1 MPTLPHLDTDHGH
14 DSRSGDEA
22 MRLKGKVVLI
32 TGSTRGI
39 GKEFAIGFAKEG
51 ADVIING
58 RNSEKAKAVAK
69 EIEGLGVRSIA
80 MVADVSLSQDVTRM
94 VEEAVKTFGR
104 IDILVNNAGVNPF
117 ILEAEK
123 IKEEGWDQ
131 VLDVNLKGVF
141 LCCQAVGK
149 KMIQQGGGKIINIS
163 SAAGILGEQGFLPY
177 CVSKA
182 GVMVLT
188 RILAYEWSRYNIIV
202 NAIAPG
208 FIAGGMNTPVLN
220 KEILVSGLTQQV
232 PLKRLGIPEEIVKIA
247 LFLASDDSSYINGT
261 TIVADGG
268 MTGYHP
274 IGFIDLIAEMM
285 KKKIS

>member
-1 MPTLPHLDTDHGH
+1 
-14 DSRSGDEA
+14 

-32 TGSTRGI
+32 TGSTRGM
-39 GKEFAIGFAKEG
+39 GKEFALEFAKEG
-51 ADVIING
+51 ADIIING
-58 RNSEKAKAVAK
+58 RNTEKAKIVAK
-69 EIEGLGVRSIA
+69 EMESLGVRSLAIG
-80 MVADVSLSQDVTRM
+80 ADVSSSQDVTRM
-94 VEEAVKTFGR
+94 VEEAVSAFAR

-131 VLDVNLKGVF
+131 VLDINLKGVF
-141 LCCQAVGK
+141 LCCQAVGRQ
-149 KMIQQGGGKIINIS
+149 MIKQGGGKIINIS
-163 SAAGILGEQGFLPY
+163 SAAGLLGEQGFLPY

-182 GVMVLT
+182 GVMMLT
-188 RILAYEWSRYNIIV
+188 RVLAYEWSKYNILV

-208 FIAGGMNTPVLN
+208 LVAGGMNAPILN

-232 PLKRLGIPEEIVKIA
+232 PLKRLGNPEEIVKIV
-247 LFLASDDSSYINGT
+247 LFLASEDSSYINGT

-285 KKKIS
+285 KKKAS

>member
-1 MPTLPHLDTDHGH
+1 
-14 DSRSGDEA
+14 

-39 GKEFAIGFAKEG
+39 GKEFALGFAKEG

-58 RNSEKAKAVAK
+58 RNLEKAKFFAK
-69 EIEGLGVRSIA
+69 EIEGLGVRSMAIG
-80 MVADVSLSQDVTRM
+80 ADVSLSQDVTRM
-94 VEEAVKTFGR
+94 VDETVHQFGR
-104 IDILVNNAGVNPF
+104 IDILLNNAGVNPF

-123 IKEEGWDQ
+123 IQEEGWDQ

-163 SAAGILGEQGFLPY
+163 SAAGLLGEQGFLPY

-188 RILAYEWSRYNIIV
+188 RILAYEWSRYHILV

-208 FIAGGMNTPVLN
+208 FVAGGMNTPILN
-220 KEILVSGLTQQV
+220 KEVLLSGLTQKV
-232 PLKRLGIPEEIVKIA
+232 PLKRLGNPEEIVKIA
-247 LFLASDDSSYINGT
+247 LFLASEDSGYINGT

-268 MTGYHP
+268 MTGYQP
-274 IGFIDLIAEMM
+274 IGFIDLVAEMM
-285 KKKIS
+285 KKKSSSP

>member
-1 MPTLPHLDTDHGH
+1 
-14 DSRSGDEA
+14 
-22 MRLKGKVVLI
+22 MRLKGKVALI

-39 GKEFAIGFAKEG
+39 GKELAIGFAKEG
-51 ADVIING
+51 ADIIVNG
-58 RNSEKAKAVAK
+58 RNSEKAKSVAK
-69 EIEGLGVRSIA
+69 EVEDLGVRSMAIG
-80 MVADVSLSQDVTRM
+80 ADVSSSQDITRM
-94 VEEAVKTFGR
+94 VEEAINSFGR

-117 ILEAEK
+117 IVEAEK

-141 LCCQAVGK
+141 LCCQAVGR
-149 KMIQQGGGKIINIS
+149 KMMEQGGGKMINIS

-182 GVMVLT
+182 GVMMLT
-188 RILAYEWSRYNIIV
+188 RILAYEWSKYNITV

-220 KEILVSGLTQQV
+220 KEMLVSGLAQQV
-232 PLKRLGIPEEIVKIA
+232 PLKRLGTPEEIVKIV
-247 LFLASDDSSYINGT
+247 LFLASEDSSYINGT

-274 IGFIDLIAEMM
+274 VGFIDLIAEMM
-285 KKKIS
+285 KKKMS

>member
-1 MPTLPHLDTDHGH
+1 
-14 DSRSGDEA
+14 
-22 MRLKGKVVLI
+22 MRLKGKVALI
-32 TGSTRGI
+32 TGSSRGV

-58 RNSEKAKAVAK
+58 RNLEKAKAVAK
-69 EIEGLGVRSIA
+69 EVGSLGVRSMAIG
-80 MVADVSLSQDVTRM
+80 ADVSLSQDVTRM
-94 VEEAVKTFGR
+94 VEEAINAFGR
-104 IDILVNNAGVNPF
+104 IDLLVNNAGINPF

-163 SAAGILGEQGFLPY
+163 SAAGILGEQGLLPY

-188 RILAYEWSRYNIIV
+188 RILAYEWSRYNIFV

-208 FIAGGMNTPVLN
+208 VIAGGMNTPILN
-220 KEILVSGLTQQV
+220 KEILVSGLIQQV
-232 PLKRLGIPEEIVKIA
+232 PLKRLGNPEEIVKIA
-247 LFLASDDSSYINGT
+247 LFLASEDSSYINGT

-268 MTGYHP
+268 MTGYRP
-274 IGFIDLIAEMM
+274 VGFIDLIAEMM
-285 KKKIS
+285 KKRT

>member
-1 MPTLPHLDTDHGH
+1 
-14 DSRSGDEA
+14 
-22 MRLKGKVVLI
+22 MRLKGKVALI

-51 ADVIING
+51 ADVIVNG
-58 RNSEKAKAVAK
+58 RNSEKAKSVAK
-69 EIEGLGVRSIA
+69 EVEDLGVRSMAIG
-80 MVADVSLSQDVTRM
+80 ADVSSSQDITRM
-94 VEEAVKTFGR
+94 VEEAINSFGR

-117 ILEAEK
+117 IVEAEK

-141 LCCQAVGK
+141 LCCQAAGR
-149 KMIQQGGGKIINIS
+149 KMMEQGGGKMINIS

-182 GVMVLT
+182 GVMMLT
-188 RILAYEWSRYNIIV
+188 RILAYEWSKYNITV

-208 FIAGGMNTPVLN
+208 FIAGGMNTPILN

-232 PLKRLGIPEEIVKIA
+232 PMKRLGKPEEVVNIA
-247 LFLASDDSSYINGT
+247 IFLASEDSSYINGT

-274 IGFIDLIAEMM
+274 VGFIDLIAEMM
-285 KKKIS
+285 RKKSSNPPAPPL

>member
-1 MPTLPHLDTDHGH
+1 MK
-14 DSRSGDEA
+14 
-22 MRLKGKVVLI
+22 LKGKVVLI

-39 GKEFAIGFAKEG
+39 GKDFAIGFAKEG
-51 ADVIING
+51 ADVIVNG
-58 RNSEKAKAVAK
+58 RNIEKARAVTK
-69 EIEGLGVRSIA
+69 EIESLGVRSLAIA
-80 MVADVSLSQDVTRM
+80 ADVSLFQDVTRM
-94 VEEAVKTFGR
+94 VDEAVNSFGR

-131 VLDVNLKGVF
+131 VLDTNLKGVF

-149 KMIQQGGGKIINIS
+149 QMIKQGGGKIINIS
-163 SAAGILGEQGFLPY
+163 SAAGILGEQGLLPY

-182 GVMVLT
+182 GVMTLT
-188 RILAYEWSRYNIIV
+188 RILAYEWSKYKVIV

-208 FIAGGMNTPVLN
+208 LIAGGMNAPILN
-220 KEILVSGLTQQV
+220 KEVLVSGLTQQV
-232 PLKRLGIPEEIVKIA
+232 PIKRLANPEEIVKVMI
-247 LFLASDDSSYINGT
+247 FLASEDSSYINGT

-285 KKKIS
+285 KRKAS

>member
-1 MPTLPHLDTDHGH
+1 MK
-14 DSRSGDEA
+14 
-22 MRLKGKVVLI
+22 LKGKVALI

-39 GKEFAIGFAKEG
+39 GKEFAMGFAKEG
-51 ADVIING
+51 AEVIVNG
-58 RNSEKAKAVAK
+58 RNLEKAKMLSK
-69 EIEGLGVRSIA
+69 EIEGLGTRSMAIG
-80 MVADVSLSQDVTRM
+80 ADVSQSKDVTRM
-94 VEEAVKTFGR
+94 VEEAIRAFGK
-104 IDILVNNAGVNPF
+104 INLLVNNAGVNPF

-141 LCCQAVGK
+141 LCCQAVGRQMMK
-149 KMIQQGGGKIINIS
+149 QGGGKIINIS

-182 GVMVLT
+182 GVMTLT
-188 RILAYEWSRYNIIV
+188 RVLAYEWSKYNITV

-208 FIAGGMNTPVLN
+208 FIAGGMNTPILN

-232 PLKRLGIPEEIVKIA
+232 PLKRLADPEEIVKIA
-247 LFLASDDSSYINGT
+247 LFLASEDSSYINGT
-261 TIVADGG
+261 TVVADGG

-274 IGFIDLIAEMM
+274 VGFIDLIAEMM
-285 KKKIS
+285 KKKVS

>member
-1 MPTLPHLDTDHGH
+1 MK
-14 DSRSGDEA
+14 
-22 MRLKGKVVLI
+22 LKGKVVLI
-32 TGSTRGI
+32 TGSSRGI
-39 GKEFAIGFAKEG
+39 GKEFAMGFAKEG
-51 ADVIING
+51 ADVIVNG
-58 RNSEKAKAVAK
+58 RNLEKAKAVVK
-69 EIEGLGVRSIA
+69 EMEGLGLNLGLKKMAIG
-80 MVADVSLSQDVTRM
+80 ADVSPSQDVTRM
-94 VEEAVKTFGR
+94 VDEAVDSFGR

-149 KMIQQGGGKIINIS
+149 RMIQQGGGKIINIS
-163 SAAGILGEQGFLPY
+163 SAAGILGEQGLLPY

-188 RILAYEWSRYNIIV
+188 RILAYEWSRYNILV

-208 FIAGGMNTPVLN
+208 FVAAGMNTHILN

-232 PLKRLGIPEEIVKIA
+232 PLKRLGKAEEIVNIV
-247 LFLASDDSSYINGT
+247 LFLASEESSYINGT

-274 IGFIDLIAEMM
+274 VGFLDLIAEMM
-285 KKKIS
+285 KKKSSNPWMRVFS

>member
-1 MPTLPHLDTDHGH
+1 VRGIGGETMK
-14 DSRSGDEA
+14 
-22 MRLKGKVVLI
+22 LKGKVALI

-39 GKEFAIGFAKEG
+39 GKEFAVGFAKEG
-51 ADVIING
+51 ADIIING
-58 RNSEKAKAVAK
+58 RNLEKAKAVAK
-69 EIEGLGVRSIA
+69 EIGSLGGRCLAIG
-80 MVADVSLSQDVTRM
+80 ADVSLSHDVTRM
-94 VEEAVKTFGR
+94 VDEAIDSLGR

-149 KMIQQGGGKIINIS
+149 QMIKQGGGKIINIS
-163 SAAGILGEQGFLPY
+163 SNAGILGEQGLLPY

-182 GVMVLT
+182 GVMTLT
-188 RILAYEWSRYNIIV
+188 RILAYEWSKYNVTV

-208 FIAGGMNTPVLN
+208 FVASGMNTPILN
-220 KEILVSGLTQQV
+220 KEILVSGLIKQV
-232 PLKRLGIPEEIVKIA
+232 PLKRLASPEEIVKIA
-247 LFLASDDSSYINGT
+247 LFLASEDSSYINGT

-274 IGFIDLIAEMM
+274 VGFIDLIAEMM
-285 KKKIS
+285 KKKSSNP

>member
-1 MPTLPHLDTDHGH
+1 MK
-14 DSRSGDEA
+14 
-22 MRLKGKVVLI
+22 LKGKVVLI

-51 ADVIING
+51 ADLVVNG
-58 RNSEKAKAVAK
+58 RDLEKAKVAAK
-69 EIEGLGVRSIA
+69 EIEGLGVRALAIA
-80 MVADVSLSQDVTRM
+80 ADVSRSQDVERM
-94 VEEAVKTFGR
+94 VEETVDSFGR

-131 VLDVNLKGVF
+131 VLDVNLKGLF

-149 KMIQQGGGKIINIS
+149 RMIQQGGGKIINIS
-163 SAAGILGEQGFLPY
+163 SAAGLLGEQGFLPY

-188 RILAYEWSRYNIIV
+188 RILAYEWSRYHILV

-208 FIAGGMNTPVLN
+208 FVAGGMNTPILN

-232 PLKRLGIPEEIVKIA
+232 PMKRLGNPEEIVNIA
-247 LFLASDDSSYINGT
+247 LFLASEDSSYINGT
-261 TIVADGG
+261 TIIADGG

-285 KKKIS
+285 KKKEISGRTRNS

>member
-1 MPTLPHLDTDHGH
+1 
-14 DSRSGDEA
+14 
-22 MRLKGKVVLI
+22 MRLKGKVALI

-51 ADVIING
+51 ANIVING
-58 RNSEKAKAVAK
+58 RNLEKAKVVAK
-69 EIEGLGVRSIA
+69 EIEGLGVKATAIG
-80 MVADVSLSQDVTRM
+80 ADVSLSQDVTRM
-94 VEEAVKTFGR
+94 VDEAMNAFER

-163 SAAGILGEQGFLPY
+163 SAAGILGEQGLLPY

-182 GVMVLT
+182 GVMTLT
-188 RILAYEWSRYNIIV
+188 RILAYEWSRYNILV

-208 FIAGGMNTPVLN
+208 VVAGGMNTPILN
-220 KEILVSGLTQQV
+220 KEILVSGLMQQV
-232 PLKRLGIPEEIVKIA
+232 PLKRLGNPEEIVKIV
-247 LFLASDDSSYINGT
+247 LFLASEDSNYINGT
-261 TIVADGG
+261 SIVADGG
-268 MTGYHP
+268 MTGYRP
-274 IGFIDLIAEMM
+274 VGFVDLIAEMM
-285 KKKIS
+285 RKKTSTL

>member
-1 MPTLPHLDTDHGH
+1 
-14 DSRSGDEA
+14 
-22 MRLKGKVVLI
+22 MRLKEKVALI

-39 GKEFAIGFAKEG
+39 GKAFAIGFAKEG
-51 ADVIING
+51 ANIVING
-58 RNSEKAKAVAK
+58 RSLEKAKAVAK
-69 EIEGLGVRSIA
+69 EMEGLGVKA
-80 MVADVSLSQDVTRM
+80 MAIGADVSLSQDVTRM
-94 VEEAVKTFGR
+94 VDEAMNAFER

-163 SAAGILGEQGFLPY
+163 SAAGILGEQGLLPY

-182 GVMVLT
+182 GVMLLT
-188 RILAYEWSRYNIIV
+188 RILAYEWSRYNILV

-208 FIAGGMNTPVLN
+208 VVAGGMNTPILN
-220 KEILVSGLTQQV
+220 KEFLVSGLIQQV
-232 PLKRLGIPEEIVKIA
+232 PLKRLGNLEEIVKIG
-247 LFLASDDSSYINGT
+247 LFLASEDSNYINGT

-268 MTGYHP
+268 MTGYRP
-274 IGFIDLIAEMM
+274 IGFIDLVAEMM
-285 KKKIS
+285 KKKTFTP

>member
-1 MPTLPHLDTDHGH
+1 
-14 DSRSGDEA
+14 
-22 MRLKGKVVLI
+22 MRLKGKVALI

-39 GKEFAIGFAKEG
+39 GKEFASGFAKDG

-58 RNSEKAKAVAK
+58 RNFEKAKTVAK
-69 EIEGLGVRSIA
+69 EIESLGVRSIGIG
-80 MVADVSLSQDVTRM
+80 ADVSQSKDVTRM
-94 VEEAVKTFGR
+94 VEETVQAFGK
-104 IDILVNNAGVNPF
+104 IDILVNNAGINPF

-131 VLDVNLKGVF
+131 MLNVNLKGVF

-149 KMIQQGGGKIINIS
+149 QMIKQGGGKIINIS

-182 GVMVLT
+182 GVMTLT
-188 RILAYEWSRYNIIV
+188 RILAYEWSKYHITV

-208 FIAGGMNTPVLN
+208 FVAGGMNAPILN

-232 PLKRLGIPEEIVKIA
+232 PIKRLANPEEIVKIA
-247 LFLASDDSSYINGT
+247 LFLASEDSSYINGT

-274 IGFIDLIAEMM
+274 VGFIDLIAEMT
-285 KKKIS
+285 KKKEISGKTGNP

>member
-1 MPTLPHLDTDHGH
+1 MK
-14 DSRSGDEA
+14 
-22 MRLKGKVVLI
+22 LKGKVALI
-32 TGSTRGI
+32 TGSSRGM
-39 GKEFAIGFAKEG
+39 GKEYAIGLAKEG

-58 RNSEKAKAVAK
+58 RNLEKAKPVAE
-69 EIEGLGVRSIA
+69 EIEGLGVRTKA
-80 MVADVSLSQDVTRM
+80 VGADVSSSQDVNRM
-94 VEEAVKTFGR
+94 VEEAVNAFGR

-149 KMIQQGGGKIINIS
+149 KMIQQGGGRIINIS
-163 SAAGILGEQGFLPY
+163 STAGIIGEQGFLPY

-182 GVMVLT
+182 GVMTLT
-188 RILAYEWSRYNIIV
+188 RILSYEWSRYNILV

-208 FIAGGMNTPVLN
+208 MIAGGMNAPVLN

-232 PLKRLGIPEEIVKIA
+232 PLKRFAKPEEIVKTL
-247 LFLASDDSSYINGT
+247 LFMASDDCGYINGT

-274 IGFIDLIAEMM
+274 MGFLDLIAEM
-285 KKKIS
+285 KKKS

>member
-1 MPTLPHLDTDHGH
+1 MK
-14 DSRSGDEA
+14 
-22 MRLKGKVVLI
+22 LKGKVVLI

-39 GKEFAIGFAKEG
+39 GKELAIGFAKEG
-51 ADVIING
+51 ADIIING
-58 RNSEKAKAVAK
+58 RNLEKAKAVAK
-69 EIEGLGVRSIA
+69 EIEGLGVRSA
-80 MVADVSLSQDVTRM
+80 ATSADVSLSQDVTRM
-94 VEEAVKTFGR
+94 VDEGITAFGR

-149 KMIQQGGGKIINIS
+149 RMIQQGGGKIINIS
-163 SAAGILGEQGFLPY
+163 SAAGILGEQGLLPY

-182 GVMVLT
+182 GVMTLT
-188 RILAYEWSRYNIIV
+188 RILAYEWSRYNILV

-208 FIAGGMNTPVLN
+208 LVAGGMNAPVLN
-220 KEILVSGLTQQV
+220 KEVLVSSLKQQV
-232 PLKRLGIPEEIVKIA
+232 PLKRLGRLEEIVNIA
-247 LFLASDDSSYINGT
+247 VFLASEDSSYINGT

-274 IGFIDLIAEMM
+274 VGFLDLIAEMM
-285 KKKIS
+285 KKKGS

>member
-1 MPTLPHLDTDHGH
+1 
-14 DSRSGDEA
+14 
-22 MRLKGKVVLI
+22 MRLKGKVALI
-32 TGSTRGI
+32 TGSTRGM
-39 GKEFAIGFAKEG
+39 GKEFAMGFAKEG

-58 RNSEKAKAVAK
+58 RNLEKAKGVSK
-69 EIEGLGVRSIA
+69 EMEGFGVRSMAIG
-80 MVADVSLSQDVTRM
+80 ADVSLSQDVTRM
-94 VEEAVKTFGR
+94 LEEAVHQFGK
-104 IDILVNNAGVNPF
+104 IDILANNAGINPF

-149 KMIQQGGGKIINIS
+149 QMIQQGGGKIINIS

-182 GVMVLT
+182 GVMMLT
-188 RILAYEWSRYNIIV
+188 RILAYEWSKYHITV

-208 FIAGGMNTPVLN
+208 FVAAGMNTPVLS
-220 KEILVSGLTQQV
+220 KEILVSGLTNKV
-232 PLKRLGIPEEIVKIA
+232 PLKRLGKPEEIVSLA
-247 LFLASDDSSYINGT
+247 LFLASESSSYINGT

-268 MTGYHP
+268 TTGYSP
-274 IGFIDLIAEMM
+274 VGFIDLIAEM
-285 KKKIS
+285 KKKRSSNP

>member
-1 MPTLPHLDTDHGH
+1 
-14 DSRSGDEA
+14 
-22 MRLKGKVVLI
+22 MRLKGKVALI

-39 GKEFAIGFAKEG
+39 GKEFAMGFAKEG
-51 ADVIING
+51 ADVIANG
-58 RNSEKAKAVAK
+58 RNLEKAKGVAK
-69 EIEGLGVRSIA
+69 EVEGLGVRSLAIG
-80 MVADVSLSQDVTRM
+80 ADVSLSQDVTRM
-94 VEEAVKTFGR
+94 VEEAINSFGR
-104 IDILVNNAGVNPF
+104 IDILVNNAGINPF

-141 LCCQAVGK
+141 LCCQAVGR

-163 SAAGILGEQGFLPY
+163 SAAGILGEQGLLPY

-188 RILAYEWSRYNIIV
+188 RILAYEWSRYHITV

-208 FIAGGMNTPVLN
+208 FVAGGMNTPILN
-220 KEILVSGLTQQV
+220 KEVLVSGLTQQV
-232 PLKRLGIPEEIVKIA
+232 PLKRLGTPEEIVKIA
-247 LFLASDDSSYINGT
+247 IFLASEDSSYINGT
-261 TIVADGG
+261 TIIADGG

-274 IGFIDLIAEMM
+274 VGFIDMIAEM

>member
-1 MPTLPHLDTDHGH
+1 
-14 DSRSGDEA
+14 
-22 MRLKGKVVLI
+22 MRLKGKVALI

-51 ADVIING
+51 ADIIVNG
-58 RNSEKAKAVAK
+58 RNLEKAKAVAN
-69 EIEGLGVRSIA
+69 EIENLGVRSIA
-80 MVADVSLSQDVTRM
+80 IHGDVSSSQDVARM
-94 VEEAVKTFGR
+94 VEEAINQFGR
-104 IDILVNNAGVNPF
+104 IDILVNNAGINPF

-163 SAAGILGEQGFLPY
+163 STAGILGEQGFLPY
-177 CVSKA
+177 SVSKA
-182 GVMVLT
+182 GVTVLT
-188 RILAYEWSRYNIIV
+188 RVLAYEWSRYNILI

-208 FIAGGMNTPVLN
+208 FVAGGMNAPILN
-220 KEILVSGLTQQV
+220 KEILVSGLTQKV
-232 PLKRLGIPEEIVKIA
+232 PIKRLGKPEEIVSLA
-247 LFLASDDSSYINGT
+247 LFLASEESSYINGT

-268 MTGYHP
+268 MLGYSP
-274 IGFIDLIAEMM
+274 VGFLDLIAEMM
-285 KKKIS
+285 KKKSANP

>member
-1 MPTLPHLDTDHGH
+1 MK
-14 DSRSGDEA
+14 
-22 MRLKGKVVLI
+22 LKGKVALI
-32 TGSTRGI
+32 TGSSRGI
-39 GKEFAIGFAKEG
+39 GKDIAMGFARDG
-51 ADVIING
+51 ADIIVNG
-58 RNSEKAKAVAK
+58 RNLEKAKPVAK
-69 EIEGLGVRSIA
+69 EIESLGVKTIA
-80 MVADVSLSQDVTRM
+80 IGADVSSSQEVNRM
-94 VEEAVKTFGR
+94 VEEAVNTFGK

-149 KMIQQGGGKIINIS
+149 KMIQQGGGRIINIS
-163 SAAGILGEQGFLPY
+163 STAGIIGEQGFLPY

-182 GVMVLT
+182 GVMTLT
-188 RILAYEWSRYNIIV
+188 RILAYEWSRYNILV

-208 FIAGGMNTPVLN
+208 LIAGGMNAPILN
-220 KEILVSGLTQQV
+220 KEILVSGLKQQV
-232 PLKRLGIPEEIVKIA
+232 PLKRLGKPQEIVNTV
-247 LFLASDDSSYINGT
+247 LFLASEESSYINGT

-274 IGFIDLIAEMM
+274 MGFLDLIAEM
-285 KKKIS
+285 KKKSSNP

>member
-1 MPTLPHLDTDHGH
+1 MK
-14 DSRSGDEA
+14 
-22 MRLKGKVVLI
+22 LKGKVALI
-32 TGSTRGI
+32 TGSSRGM
-39 GKEFAIGFAKEG
+39 GKEYAIGLAKEG

-58 RNSEKAKAVAK
+58 RNLEKAKPVAE
-69 EIEGLGVRSIA
+69 EIEGLGVRTKA
-80 MVADVSLSQDVTRM
+80 VGADVSSSQDVNRM
-94 VEEAVKTFGR
+94 VEEAVNAFGR

-149 KMIQQGGGKIINIS
+149 KMIQQGGGRIINIS
-163 SAAGILGEQGFLPY
+163 STAGIIGEQGFLPY

-182 GVMVLT
+182 GVMTLT
-188 RILAYEWSRYNIIV
+188 RILAYEWSRYNILV

-208 FIAGGMNTPVLN
+208 MIAGGMNAPVLN

-232 PLKRLGIPEEIVKIA
+232 PLKRFAKPEEIVKTL
-247 LFLASDDSSYINGT
+247 LFMASDDCGYINGT

-274 IGFIDLIAEMM
+274 MGFLDLIAEM
-285 KKKIS
+285 KKKS

>member
-1 MPTLPHLDTDHGH
+1 MK
-14 DSRSGDEA
+14 
-22 MRLKGKVVLI
+22 LKGKVALI

-39 GKEFAIGFAKEG
+39 GKEFALGFAKEG
-51 ADVIING
+51 ADVIVNG
-58 RNSEKAKAVAK
+58 RKIEKAESVTK
-69 EIEGLGVRSIA
+69 EIENLGVRSLAIA
-80 MVADVSLSQDVTRM
+80 ADVSLSQDVNRM
-94 VEEAVKTFGR
+94 VDEAVNSFGR
-104 IDILVNNAGVNPF
+104 IDLLVNNAGINPF

-149 KMIQQGGGKIINIS
+149 QMIKQGGGKIINIS

-182 GVMVLT
+182 GVMTLT
-188 RILAYEWSRYNIIV
+188 RILAYEWSKYHITV

-208 FIAGGMNTPVLN
+208 LIAGGMNAPILN
-220 KEILVSGLTQQV
+220 KEVLVSGLIQEV
-232 PLKRLGIPEEIVKIA
+232 PIKRLANPEEIVKITV
-247 LFLASDDSSYINGT
+247 FLASEDSSYINGA

-274 IGFIDLIAEMM
+274 VGFIDLIAEMM
-285 KKKIS
+285 KKKSSHA